1 MALSHRVIR
10 DGCASALEISMR
22 AEDMMMDA
30 AGKELEQLACRFAAL
45 GADVRWMKTTGWR
58 SVGFGGR

>member
-1 MALSHRVIR
+1 MALSHRVFR
-10 DGCASALEISMR
+10 DGSDPASEILMR

-45 GADVRWMKTTGWR
+45 GADVRWMKSTGWH
-58 SVGFGGR
+58 SLGFAGR